1 MKITPIE
8 IRPVGNGQEL
18 EAALGIREA
27 VFAEELGIFSG
38 SDRDRHDEKA
48 VHLIALDR
56 GKVVG
61 TVRVYREEGIWM
73 GGRLAVDRKHR
84 SGVGRKLVQ
93 AAEAEVKRQ
102 GGSSMQAMIQAQ
114 NVHFF
119 ERLGWKKI
127 GPETEYLGHQHYRME
142 KVFDRDQKL
151 ETRNSK
157 PETSI

>member
-1 MKITPIE
+1 MKSSPIE

-18 EAALGIREA
+18 EAAFSIREA

-48 VHLIALDR
+48 THLIALDL

-61 TVRVYREEGIWM
+61 TVRLYREEGIWM

-93 AAEAEVKRQ
+93 AAEEEVKRQ

-114 NVHFF
+114 NVAFF
-119 ERLGWKKI
+119 ERLGWRRVGSSI
-127 GPETEYLGHQHYRME
+127 EYLGRPHCRME
-142 KVFDRDQKL
+142 KIFDRD
-151 ETRNSK
+151 R
-157 PETSI
+157 